1 MTNNV
6 KNVSVGNM
14 PMKKF
19 SAGAISVSIWQNS
32 GEKDGRQYEYSSMSV
47 DRAYKDKEGNWQ
59 HTGQLR
65 TGDLPK
71 AMVVLSKAYEFLVLK
86 EKAQAQ

>member
-1 MTNNV
+1 MEN
-6 KNVSVGNM
+6 KNQNTGNM
-14 PMKKF
+14 PVKRF

-32 GEKDGRQYEYSSMSV
+32 GEKDGRQFEYSSMSI
-47 DRAYKDKEGNWQ
+47 DRAYKDKEGAWQ

-65 TGDLPK
+65 TTDLPK
-71 AMVVLSKAYEFLVLK
+71 AVVVLSKAYEFLVLK